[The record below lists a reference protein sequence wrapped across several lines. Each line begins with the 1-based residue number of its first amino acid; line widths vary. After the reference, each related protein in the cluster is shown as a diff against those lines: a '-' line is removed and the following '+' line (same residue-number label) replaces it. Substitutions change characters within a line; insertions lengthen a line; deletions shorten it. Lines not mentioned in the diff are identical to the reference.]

1 MGLLSLRR
9 TYRSAQRARQ
19 IVNVFLRHGFGSI
32 IDQIQLGKYI
42 PFRKRLKSFGQF
54 RQPTGISVPE
64 RLRLSFEELGPSFI
78 KLAQMLSARPDLISP
93 VYANEFKKLQDKV
106 PPFPGDESV
115 RIVEEDCGRPLG
127 EVFEC
132 FDEEPVAA
140 ASIAQVHYATL
151 KDDRQVIVKVRRPNI
166 RAQIEQDIDIL
177 TVIARLMEI
186 NIHESRYFNPS
197 GIVKEF
203 SRTVKHELDFT
214 AEARN
219 CMRLGH
225 NLKGVAGVHIP
236 EIVPEY
242 LSERML
248 VMERIEGV
256 RIDDV
261 AALESMGVGR
271 QEVCQSLVNAY
282 LKMILED
289 GFFHAD
295 PHPGNIFVT
304 AEGTVCLMDFG
315 IVGRVS
321 EELRESIASS
331 FVAMIGQDIDALLES
346 VVALGY
352 LPEDADEALFR
363 REFRDDLADIIEPLH
378 MVQLKDINFSRTMEA
393 VVQSAVR
400 HHLRLP
406 SEMILISKT
415 MIMMEGLVRDI
426 DPEFN
431 FVAATEPYAKG
442 MAQRRMSPRWAMG
455 KAAKELAAVA
465 DTLIN
470 LPRDAHKLMKK
481 ALKNDIGVKMTV
493 HGLDQLIRD
502 MDRSSNRIAFALVIS
517 AIVMSSSILFM
528 SGKGPSFYGMPIFG
542 FLGFGFAFFLGVWL
556 VISIIRS
563 GRM

>member
-1 MGLLSLRR
+1 MTLLSLRK

-32 IDQIQLGKYI
+32 IDQIQLGRYI
-42 PFRKRLKSFGQF
+42 PFRKRLKSFGQWSA
-54 RQPTGISVPE
+54 PKGISAPE
-64 RLRLSFEELGPSFI
+64 RLRMSFAELGPSFI
-78 KLAQMLSARPDLISP
+78 KLAQILSARPDLITP
-93 VYANEFKKLQDKV
+93 LYANEFKKLQDKV
-106 PPFPGDESV
+106 PPFPGYESV
-115 RIVEEDCGRPLG
+115 RIVEEDCGRPIG

-140 ASIAQVHYATL
+140 ASIAQVHYASL
-151 KDDRQVIVKVRRPNI
+151 HDGRMVIVKVRRPNI
-166 RAQIEQDIDIL
+166 STQIEQDIDIL
-177 TVIARLMEI
+177 TVVARLMEN
-186 NIHESRYFNPS
+186 NIPESRHFNPS

-203 SRTVKHELDFT
+203 GRTVRRELDFM

-219 CMRLGH
+219 CQRLGH
-225 NLKGVAGVHIP
+225 NLRDVPGVHIP
-236 EIVPEY
+236 EVIPEY

-248 VMERIEGV
+248 VMERIDGV

-261 AALESMGVGR
+261 PAFEAMGIER
-271 QEVCQSLVNAY
+271 HDVCQRLVNVY

-321 EELRESIASS
+321 DETREVIAST
-331 FVAMIGQDIDALLES
+331 FMAMIAQDIDSLVEAL
-346 VVALGY
+346 VTLGY

-378 MVQLKDINFSRTMEA
+378 GVALKGINFSRTMEA
-393 VVQSAVR
+393 VVQTAI
-400 HHLRLP
+400 HHRLRLP

-415 MIMMEGLVRDI
+415 MMMMEGLVRDI
-426 DPEFN
+426 YPEFN

-442 MAQRRMSPRWAMG
+442 MAQRRLSPRWAVH
-455 KAAKELAAVA
+455 KAGKELAAA
-465 DTLIN
+465 GDLLLN
-470 LPRDAHKLMKK
+470 LPRDTHKLVKK
-481 ALKNDIGVKMTV
+481 AIKNDIGVKMTL
-493 HGLDQLIRD
+493 HGMDQLIRD
-502 MDRSSNRIAFALVIS
+502 MDRSSNRVAFAMVIS
-517 AIVMSSSILFM
+517 AIILSSAVLFM

-542 FLGFGFAFFLGVWL
+542 FLGFGFASILGLWL